1 MLQARNLFY
10 HAVLFILLFRFSC
23 SCIVTS
29 RLRMTMSQSALQI
42 CFIMLCFSFCC
53 YVFPVV
59 TLLSRLRMTMYIGH
73 ITNCILH
80 YMLCMSLF
88 ITSIHICSRWYPT
101 VACWVCCKFSVI
113 CSYLNWS
120 YMVTF
125 CVFMLPFGA
134 SAKSYYIFF

>member
-1 MLQARNLFY
+1 
-10 HAVLFILLFRFSC
+10 
-23 SCIVTS
+23 
-29 RLRMTMSQSALQI
+29 
-42 CFIMLCFSFCC
+42 MLCFSFCC

-88 ITSIHICSRWYPT
+88 ITSIHICSRWYPS

-113 CSYLNWS
+113 CSYLKGPAWS
-120 YMVTF
+120 LFVHVYLCFLSVLLLSPIILF
-125 CVFMLPFGA
+125 SSEESSSFADMLNVDRQVMSRNVAVVGLFV
-134 SAKSYYIFF
+134 K